1 MRSVLALLRAS
12 WLSATS
18 YRLRIVISFFGLI
31 FTVVPLFFVA
41 RALDPM
47 VANSIQA
54 ESDSYFSFILV
65 GMVMFTFVST
75 ATMTLPGT
83 ISSGITTGTLEA
95 LISTRTRL
103 PALLLGMMAF
113 PLLWTGIR
121 GGIML
126 LAGSFLGAQ
135 FVWSGLPAGML
146 IVALIVLAHIPFS
159 IVGAAMILA
168 FRTAGPLGSGVL
180 FLSGAL
186 GGVYYATTSIPSW
199 LQSVSDF
206 MPLTYGLRALRQV
219 LLLGEPLSAVAHDLT
234 VLCGLLVLLLLG
246 SVAAFVVAF
255 RYARKAGTLAQY

>member
-12 WLSATS
+12 WLSSTS
-18 YRLRIVISFFGLI
+18 YRLRIVVSFLGLI
-31 FTVVPLFFVA
+31 FGVVPLFFVA
-41 RALDPM
+41 DALNPLVVD
-47 VANSIQA
+47 SIQG
-54 ESDSYFSFILV
+54 ESDSYFSFVLV

-113 PLLWTGIR
+113 PLLWTSIR

-126 LAGSFLGAQ
+126 LVGSVFGAE
-135 FVWSGLPAGML
+135 FVWSALPAGMF
-146 IVALIVLAHIPFS
+146 IVALVVLAHIPFS

-186 GGVYYATTSIPSW
+186 GGVYYSTESIPGWIES
-199 LQSVSDF
+199 LSDF
-206 MPLTYGLRALRQV
+206 MPLAYGLRALRQV
-219 LLLGEPLSAVAHDLT
+219 LILGEPLSAVSNDLAI
-234 VLCGLLVLLLLG
+234 LCGLMVLLLLG
-246 SVAAFVVAF
+246 SVAAFVFAF